1 MYSSIDWFSDI
12 VDHNTLGGAP
22 PVQPAEHKT
31 MKNVIKFKLL
41 LVMIGALAM
50 PGLGHAASLLE
61 VYQQALQSDP
71 RIHEAEARRM
81 AALEAEPQA
90 RGVYLPQID
99 FSGDWTKTNNDGSGT
114 INQFVEVPPGS
125 GNFEVVPLPFQSETR
140 DETTRWNFSL
150 RQTLF
155 RWDQLVGLRRA
166 DSIVARAEADR
177 EAAQQDLVIRVGQT
191 YFNVLAA
198 EDRLTSLH
206 KNRLA
211 IARQLEQA
219 KQRFEVGLIAITDVQ
234 ESQAAYDQAVADEI
248 GAKRVLATAR
258 EFLREITGEYVSNL
272 SAPGDEFPM
281 RTPTPAAEVDW
292 VDLALSQNLALVSS
306 RLDEKLARDEISF
319 RRNGHYPTV
328 DLVAT
333 SGNSSSEAE
342 QNTGPGFLDTERD
355 FDSDSFGIQVTIPIF
370 SGGSTSSR
378 VREAVY
384 LHRASREQLQ
394 RVTRETER
402 QTRDAYLGVLSEMSR
417 VEALEQAVESSQTAL
432 EATQA
437 GFDVGT
443 RTIVD
448 VLDSQFALY
457 RSITLFYQARYDYLM
472 NALRLKQAAGSLQI
486 QDLEEIDQW
495 LTERPTPEEL
505 FAAEAAAASK

>member
-1 MYSSIDWFSDI
+1 MKKTFSFNSLI
-12 VDHNTLGGAP
+12 VT
-22 PVQPAEHKT
+22 
-31 MKNVIKFKLL
+31 
-41 LVMIGALAM
+41 LAM
-50 PGLGHAASLLE
+50 LAVSGIGHAASLLE

-71 RIHEAEARRM
+71 RIHEAEARRL

-90 RGVYLPQID
+90 RGVLFPQLN
-99 FSGDWTKTNNDGSGT
+99 FSGEWTDVDVSSS
-114 INQFVEVPPGS
+114 QASEFPGV
-125 GNFEVVPLPFQSETR
+125 GVQTFTR
-140 DETTRWNFSL
+140 DQRFEQTSWRFEL

-155 RWDQLVGLRRA
+155 RWDQIVGMRRA
-166 DSIVARAEADR
+166 DSLVAKAEADR
-177 EAAQQDLVIRVGQT
+177 EAAQQDLVVRVGQT
-191 YFNVLAA
+191 YFDVLGA

-206 KNRLA
+206 ANRQA

-219 KQRFEVGLIAITDVQ
+219 KQRFDVGLIAITDVQ

-248 GAKRVLATAR
+248 GAKRSLATAR
-258 EFLREITGEYVSNL
+258 EFLREITGEYVSAL

-281 RTPTPAAEVDW
+281 RAPTPASEKDW
-292 VDLALSQNLALVSS
+292 VDLALGQNLVLVSS
-306 RLDEKLARDEISF
+306 RFDEKLARDEISF
-319 RRNGHYPTV
+319 RRNGHYPTIDFVARTSEDDSPGELRSDLAPDPTIFTTANTNSRV
-328 DLVAT
+328 DA
-333 SGNSSSEAE
+333 
-342 QNTGPGFLDTERD
+342 
-355 FDSDSFGIQVTIPIF
+355 FGIQVTVPLF
-370 SGGSTSSR
+370 SGGTTSSR

-384 LHRASREQLQ
+384 LHRAAREQLQ

-402 QTRDAYLGVLSEMSR
+402 RTRDAYLGVLSEMSR
-417 VEALEQAVESSQTAL
+417 VEALEQAVASSRTAL

-472 NALRLKQAAGSLQI
+472 NVLRLKQAAGNLQI

-495 LTERPTPEEL
+495 LKERKTPEQV
-505 FAAEAAAASK
+505 FAEEAAAASS

>member
-1 MYSSIDWFSDI
+1 
-12 VDHNTLGGAP
+12 
-22 PVQPAEHKT
+22 
-31 MKNVIKFKLL
+31 MKNILNFKSLL
-41 LVMIGALAM
+41 ITFSMLIT
-50 PGLGHAASLLE
+50 PGLGQAASLLE

-71 RIHEAEARRM
+71 RIHEAEARRL

-99 FSGDWTKTNNDGSGT
+99 FSGGWTKTNSEFSGT
-114 INQFVEVPPGS
+114 GNAFEEVPPGS
-125 GNFEVVPLPFQSETR
+125 GNVVVVPVPFTSETR
-140 DETTRWNFSL
+140 DETVDWQFNL

-155 RWDQLVGLRRA
+155 RWDQIVGMRRA
-166 DSIVARAEADR
+166 DSLVAKAEADR

-191 YFNVLAA
+191 YFDVLGA
-198 EDRLTSLH
+198 EDRLTSFH

-219 KQRFEVGLIAITDVQ
+219 KQRFDVGLIAITDVQ

-248 GAKRVLATAR
+248 QAKRDLATRR
-258 EFLREITGEYVSNL
+258 EFLREITGEYVTAL

-281 RTPTPAAEVDW
+281 RTPTPESEKDW
-292 VDLALSQNLALVSS
+292 VDMALSQNLVLVSS
-306 RLDEKLARDEISF
+306 RFDEKLARDEISF

-328 DLVAT
+328 DLVAST
-333 SGNSSSEAE
+333 RESDSDTDRKTDEFF
-342 QNTGPGFLDTERD
+342 GFLPV
-355 FDSDSFGIQVTIPIF
+355 DSDFAGDSIGIQVTVPLF

-448 VLDSQFALY
+448 VLDSQFALF
-457 RSITLFYQARYDYLM
+457 RVITLFYQARYDYLM
-472 NALRLKQAAGSLQI
+472 NVLRLKQAAGTLNI
-486 QDLEEIDQW
+486 QDLENIDQW
-495 LTERPTPEEL
+495 LTERPTPEETI
-505 FAAEAAAASK
+505 AAEAAAAASS